1 MFWFLFWPRLLQVT
15 MANDKTQSTEVTD
28 KKDPHSKVNRIL
40 ARAAAA
46 KTPEYPLYPSSE
58 TGGVLPLS
66 ITGRFANER
75 ERLGPDF
82 TEADRMW
89 RVKWHKDQQLHQNE
103 PYHVPQLARSLKNPF
118 RRFYTAPLDYVQNHI
133 LQPRIVSSFQVVN

>member
-1 MFWFLFWPRLLQVT
+1 MGDEK
-15 MANDKTQSTEVTD
+15 AKGATEVTD

-46 KTPEYPLYPSSE
+46 KTPDYPLFPASDSS
-58 TGGVLPLS
+58 GVLPLT

-82 TEADRMW
+82 TDADRAW
-89 RVKWHKDQQLHQNE
+89 RIKWHKDQILHQNE
-103 PYHVPQLARSLKNPF
+103 PYHVPELARSLRNPF
-118 RRFYTAPLDYVQNHI
+118 RRFYTAPMDYVQNHI
-133 LQPRIVSSFQVVN
+133 LQPRMVSFLVFEIYKLKQNSGL